1 MTFELKLNIYEQVN
15 TKEAVRLKNYFG
27 KYGHLTHLM
36 AFEEQVERRNT
47 VMCRCEHDGF
57 LNEL

>member
-36 AFEEQVERRNT
+36 AFEEQRWKEGT
-47 VMCRCEHDGF
+47 
-57 LNEL
+57 L